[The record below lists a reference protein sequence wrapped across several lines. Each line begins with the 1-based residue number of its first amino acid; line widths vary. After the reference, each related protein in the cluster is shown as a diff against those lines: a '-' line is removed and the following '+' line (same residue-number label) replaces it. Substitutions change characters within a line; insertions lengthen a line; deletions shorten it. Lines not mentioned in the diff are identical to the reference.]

1 MPRKPKITAKT
12 GQKTENMGSTS
23 HKNAIFGPI
32 FRYFGLTGMNIRK
45 NESVEQGV
53 APYVTQGVPRV
64 NPDVR
69 TENECCGNRQ
79 SKGAT
84 ATHIRW

>member
-32 FRYFGLTGMNIRK
+32 FRYFGLTGVKIRK

-53 APYVTQGVPRV
+53 APYGAQGAPPV
-64 NPDVR
+64 NADVGH
-69 TENECCGNRQ
+69 TNEYYG
-79 SKGAT
+79 
-84 ATHIRW
+84 